1 MDAPREGRD
10 DERTVVR
17 AIRDQANVEGG
28 VMAVREQPITDGV
41 PVFEVDTAEELSQ
54 RLVPGVYVRA
64 PRAVLAACG
73 WTDTENSDTPE
84 IVAGADWRD
93 DAWIA
98 EGGEKPCPRRAA
110 TVTLL
115 AERHRAC
122 AAIAKRASPARPST
136 AS

>member
-98 EGGEKPCPRRAA
+98 EGGE
-110 TVTLL
+110 
-115 AERHRAC
+115 
-122 AAIAKRASPARPST
+122 
-136 AS
+136 